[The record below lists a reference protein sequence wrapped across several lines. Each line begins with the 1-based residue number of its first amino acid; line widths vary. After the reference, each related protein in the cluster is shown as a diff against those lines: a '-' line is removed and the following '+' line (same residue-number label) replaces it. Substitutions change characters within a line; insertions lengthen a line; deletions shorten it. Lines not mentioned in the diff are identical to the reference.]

1 LLIEKRLAKMDMHFI
16 LNILIGLLLVW
27 VITSLIVVG
36 LHELLSAKFKWR
48 AKMLEM
54 SIRNML
60 SDSALADQLY
70 NHPLV
75 RSLYSGE
82 DGTSKPSYIPASQFA
97 QALMDMIV
105 SYSSEAALIQYYL
118 YKLRWEL
125 LRLDKTQQPDAQ
137 KRINLLLALTRHV
150 LASQSN
156 ESPDVSG
163 LDEIREGLVSLGD
176 DYPELKPVIES
187 MMTTI
192 TIQQTKIRDAIEL
205 AGKNNDSEYPIAA
218 NRYKMGMIALGIAHP
233 RLKQVLGALLSE
245 LNRANFE
252 SENVLLR
259 ARQNIEDWF
268 NNSMDRLSGWYRRRT
283 QTLLY
288 AIAIGLAFFFNID
301 SVHLATFLWKDSV
314 TSELLTLI
322 SQRLVLENP
331 DGLLLEQTEAIGE
344 LIGDVI
350 HANLP
355 LGWVGL
361 PVTSSAEGV
370 CATFNDTHRHL
381 LLFGQCYPLTN
392 VPAPSLGA
400 WFAKIFGL
408 LITGIAAAQGAPF
421 WFDILKKLIN
431 VRMSGANPIELKRA
445 VG

>member
-1 LLIEKRLAKMDMHFI
+1 MDMHFI
-16 LNILIGLLLVW
+16 INILIGLLLVW
-27 VITSLIVVG
+27 VIASLVVVG
-36 LHELLSAKFKWR
+36 LHELLAAKFKWR

-192 TIQQTKIRDAIEL
+192 TIQQTKIREAIES
-205 AGKNNDSEYPIAA
+205 AGKNNDLEYPIAT
-218 NRYKMGMIALGIAHP
+218 NRYKMGMIALGVAHP

-288 AIAIGLAFFFNID
+288 AISIGLVFSFNID
-301 SVHLATFLWKDSV
+301 SVHLATFLWRDAV
-314 TSELLTLI
+314 TSELLALTT
-322 SQRLVLENP
+322 QRVVLENP
-331 DGLLLEQTEAIGE
+331 DGLSAYQTGEIERLIGE
-344 LIGDVI
+344 VMY
-350 HANLP
+350 ANVP
-355 LGWVGL
+355 LGWIGL
-361 PVTSSAEGV
+361 PSPSDLEGV
-370 CATFNDTHRHL
+370 CAKLGDTHRHL

>member
-1 LLIEKRLAKMDMHFI
+1 MEMNFI
-16 LNILIGLLLVW
+16 INILSSLLLVW
-27 VITSLIVVG
+27 VITSLVVVG
-36 LHELLSAKFKWR
+36 LHELLAAQFKWR

-75 RSLYSGE
+75 RSLYNGE
-82 DGTSKPSYIPASQFA
+82 DGTSKPSYIPSSQFA

-125 LRLDKTQQPDAQ
+125 LRLDKSQRSDAQ
-137 KRINLLLALTRHV
+137 RRINLLLALTRHV
-150 LASQSN
+150 LAVQSN
-156 ESPDVSG
+156 EASDVSG
-163 LDEIREGLVSLGD
+163 LDEIREGLVALGE
-176 DYPELKPVIES
+176 DYPDLKPVIES

-192 TIQQTKIRDAIEL
+192 TIQQAKIREAIEVVS
-205 AGKNNDSEYPIAA
+205 KNSDSEYPIAA

-283 QTLLY
+283 QSLLY
-288 AIAIGLAFFFNID
+288 LLAIVLAFIGNID
-301 SVHLATFLWKDSV
+301 SVNLATFLWKDAV
-314 TSELLTLI
+314 TSELLAL
-322 SQRLVLENP
+322 SAQRFVMENP
-331 DGLLLEQTEAIGE
+331 EGLSSVQSDAIERMVGQ
-344 LIGDVI
+344 VVY
-350 HANLP
+350 ANMP

-361 PVTSSAEGV
+361 PSLSEPGGG
-370 CATFNDTHRHL
+370 CAQLTDNQKHL
-381 LLFGQCYPLTN
+381 LFFGQCYPLIN
-392 VPAPSLGA
+392 VPAPSLGS
-400 WFAKIFGL
+400 WLMKLFGL
-408 LITGIAAAQGAPF
+408 LITGVAAAQGAPF
-421 WFDILKKLIN
+421 WFDVLKKIIN
-431 VRMSGANPIELKRA
+431 IRMSGANPVELKRA